1 MFNPIKTSTN
11 KFLHLEHNKVLV
23 PWKKGS
29 LASLEEKLKKFCSQK
44 KKRERTNKITKINEN
59 RTYLRHVFSLKIFT
73 GDVSASH

>member
-1 MFNPIKTSTN
+1 MFNPIKTSMN

-44 KKRERTNKITKINEN
+44 KKKRENKQNNKN
-59 RTYLRHVFSLKIFT
+59 K
-73 GDVSASH
+73 